1 MAENKYVIFK
11 LNKEEY
17 GVDIMTVKEVS
28 EVKESIK
35 VPNTPYFV
43 DGIIN
48 IRGDITPIINLKKR
62 FNILED
68 EKVKEGA
75 RIIVVNIQNKLV
87 GFLVDDASQV
97 LAIDEKNID
106 PAPEIIAGVDK
117 MYMQGIGKLE
127 DRMIIILDLEKVL
140 NEDEKGLIN
149 AMNI

>member
-1 MAENKYVIFK
+1 MAERKYVIFK

-28 EVKESIK
+28 EVKEAIK

-62 FNILED
+62 FNIEDD
-68 EKVKEGA
+68 EKVKDGS
-75 RIIVVNIQNKLV
+75 RIIVVSLKNKLV

-106 PAPEIIAGVDK
+106 PAPELVAGADK
-117 MYMQGIGKLE
+117 MYVEGIGKIS
-127 DRMIIILDLEKVL
+127 DRMVIILDLEKVL
-140 NEDEKGLIN
+140 NEEEKGIIGS
-149 AMNI
+149 MNI

>member
-28 EVKESIK
+28 EVKETIK